1 MGTTLPCPLP
11 PWLNPYPLPRR
22 VKLSHL
28 PAHNSWAQAVTQVPR
43 ARWALPSSL
52 DSQRKE
58 GGFRRT
64 HSHCGP
70 RAPCPAWQLVTGRG
84 LYPWRLFLLP
94 GFPTGNEGGC
104 PFLLQGHHGSRPGR
118 QQDVGQPHHVLG
130 LLGGRVRLLVQ
141 GALGPRGLLG
151 RENRASVPGG
161 ATAANNT
168 LLNGRVIGMTP
179 VPTPRASGMSG
190 Q

>member
-1 MGTTLPCPLP
+1 MGTTLPSSLT
-11 PWLNPYPLPRR
+11 PWVNPYPLPRR

-28 PAHNSWAQAVTQVPR
+28 PAHNSWAQAVTQVPL

-52 DSQRKE
+52 DFRRKE

-70 RAPCPAWQLVTGRG
+70 RTSCPAWQLVTGRG

-141 GALGPRGLLG
+141 GALGPWGLLG